1 MSGGGESQQMNGDHR
16 IQDVQYLYADNLD
29 ELKKISDT
37 TTANSSEP
45 TKKHK
50 LGGGKFSQQKQPSHQ
65 LVWHFRIIAEEQADV
80 PAH

>member
-1 MSGGGESQQMNGDHR
+1 
-16 IQDVQYLYADNLD
+16 LD

-37 TTANSSEP
+37 TTANISNEP

-50 LGGGKFSQQKQPSHQ
+50 MAGGKISQQKQPSHQ
-65 LVWHFRIIAEEQADV
+65 LVWHFRIIASEQAEV